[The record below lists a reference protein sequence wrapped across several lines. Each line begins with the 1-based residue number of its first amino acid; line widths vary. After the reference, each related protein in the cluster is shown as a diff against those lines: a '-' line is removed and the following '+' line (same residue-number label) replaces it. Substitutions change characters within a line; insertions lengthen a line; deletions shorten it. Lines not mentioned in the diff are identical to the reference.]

1 MPVEELMMNKI
12 LNDAEWRQARL
23 DLLEEEKALQ
33 RSRDALAGKRQ
44 ALPWRKVNSDYVFD
58 TENGT
63 ATLTDLFGDASQ
75 LIVYHFMYHPNWDA
89 GCKSCSFWAD
99 SYDRSVEHLKAR
111 DVALVAVSRAPLKIL
126 LGYRKRMGWS
136 FPWVSSAASS
146 FNYDF
151 GVSFTPEQL
160 DAGEVEYN
168 YRMDT
173 GRPEELPGISVFV
186 RDGNEVYHTYS
197 TYSRGLDPYNATY
210 QLLDI
215 VPKGRDEDSLRFS
228 MEWLRRR
235 DEY

>member
-1 MPVEELMMNKI
+1 MNKI
-12 LNDAEWRQARL
+12 LNNAEWRQARL
-23 DLLEEEKALQ
+23 ELLEEEKAFQ
-33 RSRDALAGKRQ
+33 RSRDALARKRQ
-44 ALPWRKVNSDYVFD
+44 ALPWRKVDSDYVFD

-63 ATLTDLFGDASQ
+63 ASLAGLFSDASQ
-75 LIVYHFMYHPNWDA
+75 LIVYHFMYHPNWNA

-99 SYDRSVEHLKAR
+99 SYDRSVEHLRAR

-126 LGYRKRMGWS
+126 LGYRERMGWS
-136 FPWVSSAASS
+136 FPWVSSATNS

-151 GVSFTPEQL
+151 GVSFKPEQL
-160 DAGEVEYN
+160 DSGEVEYN

-173 GRPEELPGISVFV
+173 GRPEELPGISVFA
-186 RDGNEVYHTYS
+186 RDGDDVYHTYS
-197 TYSRGLDPYNATY
+197 TYSRGLDPYNTTY

-215 VPKGRDEDSLRFS
+215 VPKGRDEDDLRFT

>member
-1 MPVEELMMNKI
+1 MNKI
-12 LNDAEWRQARL
+12 LNDADWRQARL
-23 DLLEEEKALQ
+23 ELLEEEKVLQ
-33 RSRDALAGKRQ
+33 RSRDALAKKRQ
-44 ALPWRKVNSDYVFD
+44 ALPWRKVDAAYDFD

-63 ATLTDLFGDASQ
+63 ASLAGLFGSASQ
-75 LIVYHFMYHPNWDA
+75 MIVYHFMYHPDWDA

-111 DVALVAVSRAPLKIL
+111 DVALVAVSRAPLQIL

-136 FPWVSSAASS
+136 FPWVSSAANS

-160 DAGEVEYN
+160 DSGEVEYN
-168 YRMDT
+168 YRLGS
-173 GRPEELPGISVFV
+173 GRPEELPGISVFA
-186 RDGNEVYHTYS
+186 RDGDDVFHTYS

-215 VPKGRDEDSLRFS
+215 APKGRDEDDLQFT
-228 MEWLRRR
+228 MAWLRRR